1 MPSLFLFTI
10 VYLIPTF
17 IMFYMAVDIFLR
29 NPSRPQHRLLSL
41 FTFAYGMLFLGEFF
55 RNASPIESSPA
66 FVTYWFGNAG
76 LIVFSTSLHFIFR
89 VSNLWKRMPRLL
101 YPWIF
106 YLPMGVVLT
115 TYVFQT
121 NVINSQQFTQVGQF
135 IYPEFNTQ
143 YLVTMTVGN
152 GFHLLVIGLLV
163 YARTQLNDA
172 RRGIINVL
180 LSVAV
185 LVLAW
190 DIVFGYWSF
199 YGIMPPYAYMYG
211 GLFWAGALAIA
222 MRRFDYL
229 ASYQKRFAT
238 LYNLNPSAILL
249 LDREGR
255 IESANPAAHQLFE
268 TDELT
273 ACTFSTYLPEKKQA
287 DWKLHYMTH
296 FLSQRK
302 FNEFETKILTAQ
314 QQERYVV
321 MDADFVFIEQELH
334 GMLLIRDIQSFKE
347 AEQTIRFFAY
357 HDPLTKIANR
367 RSFYERAAQELLE
380 HDHVAITVVDLD
392 GFKAINDTYGHQIG
406 DAFLIHIARLLE
418 RHAEQNGFA
427 ARVGGDEFFLLYR
440 HPSVAALHAYAADL
454 LTYLQDNPYRFAEE
468 TIEIRTSIGLSYSPN
483 HGVDLDTLIQHADQA
498 MYRVKHAGKNDY
510 FIHDTM
516 DSTQRS

>member
-17 IMFYMAVDIFLR
+17 IMFYMSIDIFLR

-55 RNASPIESSPA
+55 RNASPIEFSPA

-152 GFHLLVIGLLV
+152 IFHLLVIGLLV
-163 YARTQLNDA
+163 YARTHLKDA

-180 LSVAV
+180 LSVAILV
-185 LVLAW
+185 LVW

-222 MRRFDYL
+222 MRRFD
-229 ASYQKRFAT
+229 
-238 LYNLNPSAILL
+238 
-249 LDREGR
+249 
-255 IESANPAAHQLFE
+255 
-268 TDELT
+268 
-273 ACTFSTYLPEKKQA
+273 
-287 DWKLHYMTH
+287 
-296 FLSQRK
+296 
-302 FNEFETKILTAQ
+302 
-314 QQERYVV
+314 
-321 MDADFVFIEQELH
+321 
-334 GMLLIRDIQSFKE
+334 
-347 AEQTIRFFAY
+347 
-357 HDPLTKIANR
+357 
-367 RSFYERAAQELLE
+367 
-380 HDHVAITVVDLD
+380 
-392 GFKAINDTYGHQIG
+392 
-406 DAFLIHIARLLE
+406 
-418 RHAEQNGFA
+418 
-427 ARVGGDEFFLLYR
+427 
-440 HPSVAALHAYAADL
+440 
-454 LTYLQDNPYRFAEE
+454 
-468 TIEIRTSIGLSYSPN
+468 
-483 HGVDLDTLIQHADQA
+483 
-498 MYRVKHAGKNDY
+498 
-510 FIHDTM
+510 
-516 DSTQRS
+516 